1 MQEFTD
7 LLLAGLPSMF
17 GQAAIVVAMLA
28 GGIHLYFLLTPY
40 DDMALVRSGNVAAA
54 ISLFSIIVGLAVPL
68 SFCLV
73 FVSELPHLLFFG
85 ALTVAIQLSAFK
97 VTDWLLKD
105 LSRRIEDGEVSAAIV
120 LLAVKLAAAFIN
132 SAMG

>member
-28 GGIHLYFLLTPY
+28 GGIYLYFLLTPY

-68 SFCLV
+68 SFCLA

-105 LSRRIEDGEVSAAIV
+105 LSKRIEDGEVSAAIV